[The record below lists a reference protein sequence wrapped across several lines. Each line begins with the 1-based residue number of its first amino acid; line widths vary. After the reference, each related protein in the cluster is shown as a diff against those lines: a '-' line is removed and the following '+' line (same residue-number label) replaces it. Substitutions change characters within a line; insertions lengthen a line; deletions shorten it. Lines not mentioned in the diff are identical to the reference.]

1 MTIRL
6 DKKAI
11 ETIANRVNSELMQN
25 PDKAWEIGLNLSTEL
40 KNNVDNYRF
49 IWATASELQ
58 FKHVITR
65 NTLRIAYS

>member
-1 MTIRL
+1 M
-6 DKKAI
+6 KKL
-11 ETIANRVNSELMQN
+11 NVNSKLMQDPN
-25 PDKAWEIGLNLSTEL
+25 KAFELGFKLSTEL

-65 NTLRIAYS
+65 DTLKIAYS

>member
-1 MTIRL
+1 MI
-6 DKKAI
+6 KY
-11 ETIANRVNSELMQN
+11 NVNPELMQN
-25 PDKAWEIGLNLSTEL
+25 PNKAWDMGITLSTEL

-65 NTLRIAYS
+65 DTLKIAYS